1 MRVLIT
7 EATGFMGIQQQRR
20 VIHMRNK
27 IIRGLVF
34 VLAFA
39 IAGYAIVQYGF
50 LNASNAGLV
59 SFKLQKPNF
68 ELKPWIYVL
77 YTHIFTAIFA
87 LIIGPFQLFIKPT
100 NGRKRWH
107 RLFGYGYVFSIIVS
121 GIVNVY
127 LSIFATGGW
136 ISGLGFIS
144 LDVLWV
150 TTTLIATRKILVKDI
165 QAHKTWML
173 RSYALTF
180 SAVTLR
186 ILLAPLIF
194 LLGDFEA
201 AFRAVAWLCWIPNLI
216 VIEVVISRMKLR
228 RQQGFTTAMPK

>member
-1 MRVLIT
+1 M
-7 EATGFMGIQQQRR
+7 A
-20 VIHMRNK
+20 NK
-27 IIRGLVF
+27 KVRTLVF
-34 VLAFA
+34 IFAFL

-50 LNASNAGLV
+50 LQASSAGLV

-77 YTHIFTAIFA
+77 YAHIFTAIFA
-87 LIIGPFQLFIKPT
+87 LMIGPFQLFIKPT
-100 NGRKRWH
+100 HARRRWH
-107 RLFGYGYVFSIIVS
+107 RRLGYGYVVSIVIS

-127 LSIFATGGW
+127 LSLFATGGW
-136 ISGLGFIS
+136 ISGLGFMS

-150 TTTLIATRKILVKDI
+150 STTLIAVRKIIAKDV
-165 QAHKTWML
+165 QAHQVWML

-186 ILLAPLIF
+186 ILLAPLAI

-201 AFRAVAWLCWIPNLI
+201 AFRVVAWACWIPNLL
-216 VIEVVISRMKLR
+216 VIEVVIARMRL
-228 RQQGFTTAMPK
+228 RQQQ

>member
-1 MRVLIT
+1 M
-7 EATGFMGIQQQRR
+7 A
-20 VIHMRNK
+20 NK

-68 ELKPWIYVL
+68 ELKPWVYVL

-87 LIIGPFQLFIKPT
+87 LVIGPFQLFIKPT
-100 NGRKRWH
+100 NARKRRH
-107 RLFGYGYVFSIIVS
+107 RLFGYVYVISIAVS

-150 TTTLIATRKILVKDI
+150 TTTLIATRKILAKDI
-165 QAHKTWML
+165 QAHKKWML

-186 ILLAPLIF
+186 ILLAPLVI

-201 AFRAVAWLCWIPNLI
+201 AFRVVAWLCWIPNLL
-216 VIEVVISRMKLR
+216 VIEAVIARMRL
-228 RQQGFTTAMPK
+228 RQQKGLTTVIPK